1 MTDNTRVMHDVRSA
15 TLSGNVPLVQYS
27 FTTKYLTRL
36 AIGTERG
43 AL

>member
-1 MTDNTRVMHDVRSA
+1 MGYARRPERA
-15 TLSGNVPLVQYS
+15 RLPGNVPLTQYS